1 VEPSTLALFW
11 AGVIVVAI
19 LVYVILDG
27 FDLGVGILFGTTKD
41 AKLRSGMMAAISPF
55 WDGNET
61 WLVVVGASLFAAFP
75 VVYAV
80 FLAAFYIPVLLLLLG
95 LVFRGVAFEFRHHH
109 RTPELWDRG
118 FFVGSVVV
126 AFVQGA
132 AVGAMIRGIP
142 VVNGQYAGGSFDW
155 LALLPVLCGI
165 GLVLGYALL
174 GAGWLVLK
182 SEGVLRD
189 WAFGRIPWLAASVL
203 AVLCV
208 ASVAAFGDRARI
220 EGQLFLGRTWGLV
233 FPCIGLLA
241 MLGIFAGVRL
251 RRDAWPFAMTVLFF
265 IAAFLAL
272 ATMFWPYMIPYSVTI
287 GNAAAPEASL
297 LFLFWAGVIVL
308 PIIAV
313 YTATVYWLFRG
324 KLRATENYVSGIA
337 GEDCTMGAVTPHL
350 HQIIVVG
357 GGAAGLELATR
368 LGDKLGRWQLA
379 DVTLIDKSRT
389 HLWKPLLHEFAAGSM
404 DQNVYELDFLAQ
416 AHWHHFRYRIGNVIG
431 LDRSRREVQLAAN
444 IDEEGR
450 EITAPRVFRYDTLIM
465 AVGSE
470 SNDFGTPGVREHA
483 ISLDTPVEARR
494 FHTRLVNACIRANAQ
509 SAPLR
514 PDQLNVAIIGAGAT
528 GTELAAELRYTT
540 RQLIAFGLDHIN
552 AERDIKLNLIE
563 AADRILPPLP
573 RNLSDAAMQL
583 LMKLGVRVR
592 TSARVA
598 EVTDT
603 GVKLATGEFIPA
615 ELVVWSAGVKGPNF
629 LRNLDGLETN
639 RANQLIVSP
648 TLQTTRDPDIFAI
661 GDCAACPWLGN
672 EGKTVPPR
680 AQAAHQQASHLL
692 RQMKRRLAG
701 KPIKFWR
708 YRDFGSLVSLSE
720 YSTLGDLMGGLRV
733 HGLLARGMYLSLY
746 KMHEVALHGVSKVAL
761 DTLARRITR
770 RTEPH
775 VKLH

>member
-1 VEPSTLALFW
+1 ME
-11 AGVIVVAI
+11 
-19 LVYVILDG
+19 
-27 FDLGVGILFGTTKD
+27 
-41 AKLRSGMMAAISPF
+41 
-55 WDGNET
+55 
-61 WLVVVGASLFAAFP
+61 
-75 VVYAV
+75 
-80 FLAAFYIPVLLLLLG
+80 
-95 LVFRGVAFEFRHHH
+95 
-109 RTPELWDRG
+109 
-118 FFVGSVVV
+118 
-126 AFVQGA
+126 
-132 AVGAMIRGIP
+132 
-142 VVNGQYAGGSFDW
+142 
-155 LALLPVLCGI
+155 
-165 GLVLGYALL
+165 
-174 GAGWLVLK
+174 
-182 SEGVLRD
+182 
-189 WAFGRIPWLAASVL
+189 
-203 AVLCV
+203 
-208 ASVAAFGDRARI
+208 
-220 EGQLFLGRTWGLV
+220 
-233 FPCIGLLA
+233 
-241 MLGIFAGVRL
+241 
-251 RRDAWPFAMTVLFF
+251 
-265 IAAFLAL
+265 
-272 ATMFWPYMIPYSVTI
+272 
-287 GNAAAPEASL
+287 
-297 LFLFWAGVIVL
+297 
-308 PIIAV
+308 
-313 YTATVYWLFRG
+313 
-324 KLRATENYVSGIA
+324 
-337 GEDCTMGAVTPHL
+337 AVTPQL
-350 HQIIVVG
+350 HHIIVVG

-368 LGDKLGRWQLA
+368 LGDTLGRLRSA
-379 DVTLIDKSRT
+379 DVTLVDKSRT

-416 AHWHHFRYRIGNVIG
+416 AHWHHFRYRIGSVIG
-431 LDRSRREVQLAAN
+431 LDRNRREVQLAAN
-444 IDEEGR
+444 IDEEGC

-483 ISLDTPVEARR
+483 ISLDTPVEAKR

-514 PDQLNVAIIGAGAT
+514 PEQLNVAIIGAGAT

-540 RQLIAFGLDHIN
+540 RQLIAFGLDRIS

-573 RNLSDAAMQL
+573 RNVSDAAMQL
-583 LMKLGVRVR
+583 LTKLGVRVR

-603 GVKLATGEFIPA
+603 GVKLATGEFNPA
-615 ELVVWSAGVKGPNF
+615 ELVVWSAGVKGPEF

-648 TLQTTRDPDIFAI
+648 TLQTTRDPDIFAV

-672 EGKTVPPR
+672 DGKTVPPR

-692 RQMKRRLAG
+692 GQMKRRLAG
-701 KPIKFWR
+701 KPIKPWR

-733 HGLLARGMYLSLY
+733 KGLLARGMYLSLY